1 MQPCRQLKHVAC
13 SSASCLTMRDYSL
26 FALQRVVVDDLGM
39 EDVDE
44 FEAELAA
51 LDNAKLT

>member
-1 MQPCRQLKHVAC
+1 
-13 SSASCLTMRDYSL
+13 MRDYSL

>member
-1 MQPCRQLKHVAC
+1 MLQADC
-13 SSASCLTMRDYSL
+13 S
-26 FALQRVVVDDLGM
+26 DLGI

-51 LDNAKLT
+51 LDQVIAK

>member
-1 MQPCRQLKHVAC
+1 LVRP
-13 SSASCLTMRDYSL
+13 D
-26 FALQRVVVDDLGM
+26 ALQAVCDDLGM

-51 LDNAKLT
+51 LNQAKLK